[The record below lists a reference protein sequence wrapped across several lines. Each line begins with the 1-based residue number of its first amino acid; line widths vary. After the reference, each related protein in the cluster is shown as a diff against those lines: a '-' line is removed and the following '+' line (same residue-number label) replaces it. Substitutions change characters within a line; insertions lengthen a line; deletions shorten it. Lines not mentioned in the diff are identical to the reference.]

1 MASYWKSTSN
11 GPNLPVPPGEGD
23 GFYYSAY
30 DAPAKGKE
38 FSNVNEKHKIYYH
51 KIGEPQ
57 SKDKLIYQNPAYP
70 KRFYT
75 ASTSEDERILFLT
88 ESGAGSGN
96 NLFIRDLKKPNSP
109 FIQLTTDLDY
119 QYYPIEVIG
128 DQMYIYTNYGAPKK
142 PDRLVARHQPSET
155 GGLERTRS
163 RIGSRS
169 FKRRSDRWQTVPYL
183 RQRCFE
189 SCIRLR
195 PRRQTNSGDSTAV
208 TRFRRL

>member
-1 MASYWKSTSN
+1 MPEYLKAYCLTGMSRKERLQAIIQSMDKFHYQFRGIHAAWQ
-11 GPNLPVPPGEGD
+11 GD

-88 ESGAGSGN
+88 ESGAACAPFS
-96 NLFIRDLKKPNSP
+96 RKKLWIPLCRAVSP
-109 FIQLTTDLDY
+109 L
-119 QYYPIEVIG
+119 PVW
-128 DQMYIYTNYGAPKK
+128 
-142 PDRLVARHQPSET
+142 SEP
-155 GGLERTRS
+155 E
-163 RIGSRS
+163 
-169 FKRRSDRWQTVPYL
+169 
-183 RQRCFE
+183 
-189 SCIRLR
+189 
-195 PRRQTNSGDSTAV
+195 
-208 TRFRRL
+208 